1 MIDCSFST
9 FRDSASGWLH
19 YEAPHSYVWKY
30 FSNSS
35 LYIRKRWIR
44 QCNPQLS
51 VADELA
57 KPAKLKEQGILSETE
72 FNQMKQE
79 LF

>member
-1 MIDCSFST
+1 MSGNT
-9 FRDSASGWLH
+9 FLILRHTL
-19 YEAPHSYVWKY
+19 
-30 FSNSS
+30 
-35 LYIRKRWIR
+35 RKRWIR

-57 KPAKLKEQGILSETE
+57 KPAKLKKQGILSEAE

-79 LF
+79 LFKKL

>member
-1 MIDCSFST
+1 MSGNT
-9 FRDSASGWLH
+9 FLILRHTL
-19 YEAPHSYVWKY
+19 
-30 FSNSS
+30 
-35 LYIRKRWIR
+35 RKRWIR